1 MKEKLNRILRK
12 FGAEIHG
19 TGYLQALQKGE
30 FKKDSFSAQQE
41 ILTTQKVKT
50 IFDLGANR
58 GDISVRYRNAFP
70 EAMIYAFE
78 PFPGSFEQLK
88 QRFTSD
94 SSMFCY
100 QAAVSENKGVMPFY
114 VNKNVDT
121 NSLLRPT
128 KIGLSSDSQ
137 VVNESVIEVPC
148 IRLDD
153 FCSEKNIQYI
163 DILKMDIQGG
173 EYSALRGAVNL
184 LEEKKIKLIYLEAY
198 YREQYVDQPL
208 FHDISKL
215 LHEYGYYLQDLYQ
228 PIYGKGSMA
237 WSDVI
242 FLPHTN

>member
-1 MKEKLNRILRK
+1 MKETLNRILRK

-19 TGYLQALQKGE
+19 TGYLQSLQKAE
-30 FKKDSFSAQQE
+30 FRKDSFTVQRELCQGQNIS
-41 ILTTQKVKT
+41 T

-58 GDISVRYRNAFP
+58 GDISARYRNEFP
-70 EAMIYAFE
+70 KAAIYAFE
-78 PFPGSFEQLK
+78 PFPGSFDQLK
-88 QRFTSD
+88 QRFAGD
-94 SSMFCY
+94 QLMFSY
-100 QAAVSENKGVMPFY
+100 QMAVGENKSILPFY

-121 NSLLRPT
+121 NSLL
-128 KIGLSSDSQ
+128 KSAEIGLSSDSS
-137 VVNESVIEVPC
+137 VANVSVIEVPC

-153 FCSEKNIQYI
+153 FCLENNVAGI

-173 EYSALRGAVNL
+173 EFGALRGAENL
-184 LEEKKIKLIYLEAY
+184 LKEKKIKLIYLETY

-215 LHEYGYYLQDLYQ
+215 LHGYGYYLQDIYH

-242 FLPHTN
+242 FLPFTN

>member
-19 TGYLQALQKGE
+19 TGYLQSLQKAE
-30 FKKDSFSAQQE
+30 FRKDSFT
-41 ILTTQKVKT
+41 IQKELCKGQNIST

-58 GDISVRYRNAFP
+58 GDISARYRTEFP
-70 EAMIYAFE
+70 DAAIYAFE
-78 PFPGSFEQLK
+78 PFPGSFDQLK
-88 QRFTSD
+88 QRFAGD
-94 SSMFCY
+94 QLMFCY
-100 QAAVSENKGVMPFY
+100 QMAVGENKSILPFY

-121 NSLLRPT
+121 NSLL
-128 KIGLSSDSQ
+128 KSAEIGLSSDSS
-137 VVNESVIEVPC
+137 VANESVIEVPC
-148 IRLDD
+148 IKLDD
-153 FCSEKNIQYI
+153 FCFENNVAGI

-173 EYSALRGAVNL
+173 EFGALRGAENL
-184 LEEKKIKLIYLEAY
+184 LKGKKIKLIYLETY

-215 LHEYGYYLQDLYQ
+215 LHGYGYYLQDIYQ

-242 FLPHTN
+242 FLPFTN

>member
-19 TGYLQALQKGE
+19 TGYLQSIQKAE
-30 FKKDSFSAQQE
+30 FRKDAFSIQRELLPAH
-41 ILTTQKVKT
+41 KVKT

-58 GDISVRYRNAFP
+58 GDISLRYRSEFP
-70 EAMIYAFE
+70 EARIFAFE
-78 PFPGSFEQLK
+78 PFPGSFNQLK
-88 QRFTSD
+88 SRFAGDARVICNQT
-94 SSMFCY
+94 
-100 QAAVSENKGVMPFY
+100 AIAENNGTLPFY
-114 VNKNVDT
+114 VNKSVDT
-121 NSLLRPT
+121 NSLLKPI

-148 IRLDD
+148 IRMDD
-153 FCSEKNIQYI
+153 FCAGENIKQI

-173 EYSALRGAVNL
+173 EFSALRGSDNL
-184 LEEKKIKLIYLEAY
+184 LREKRIKLIYLEVY
-198 YREQYVDQPL
+198 YREQYQDQPL

-215 LHEYGYYLQDLYQ
+215 LHGYGYFLQDLYH

-242 FLPHTN
+242 FLPLNN

>member
-1 MKEKLNRILRK
+1 MKEKLNRMLRK

-19 TGYLQALQKGE
+19 VGYLQSIQKAE
-30 FKKDSFSAQQE
+30 FRKDSF
-41 ILTTQKVKT
+41 TTQRELFKGQKIKT

-58 GDISVRYRNAFP
+58 GDIAARYRNEFP
-70 EAMIYAFE
+70 EAAIYAFE
-78 PFPGSFEQLK
+78 PFPGSFDQLR
-88 QRFTSD
+88 QRFVND
-94 SSMFCY
+94 QMVFCN
-100 QAAVSENKGVMPFY
+100 QLAVAENKSILPFY

-121 NSLLRPT
+121 NSLLKSA

-137 VVNESVIEVPC
+137 VANESVIEVPC
-148 IRLDD
+148 IKLDD
-153 FCSEKNIQYI
+153 FCDENNIAGI

-173 EYSALRGAVNL
+173 EFNALRGAVNL
-184 LEEKKIKLIYLEAY
+184 LRGKKIKLIYLEAY

-215 LHEYGYYLQDLYQ
+215 LHGYGYYLQDIYH

-242 FLPHTN
+242 FLPFTN